1 MTSIQIG
8 LLVFLCLLFVASG
21 FLSGS
26 ETSVVAIP
34 RERLP
39 QLEGRGRR
47 GHRLALLASD
57 PEATIGTILVANNFV
72 NILATSIATV
82 LAVDLMGESLGPIV
96 ATFVVT
102 AIVLV
107 AGEITPK
114 TLASRHPESYGLA
127 VATILWYVV
136 KLLAPVSR
144 VFRVAGNAILRLF
157 GAHDQ
162 GARPVTEADV
172 VALARLG
179 EATGQIEQVE
189 REIIHSVFVAADRPV
204 RDVMTPRVDVVG
216 LSLPLSMAQ
225 VETAIAHSGH
235 SRYPVI
241 EHDGDLDQIV
251 GVLIVKDLLRAGSD
265 PSPQRIRRLL
275 RPPHFVPESATLL
288 DVLQD
293 LRNKRLGL
301 GFVLDEHGGVEGVV
315 TIKNIIAELVGELQ
329 DEYDPGS
336 PAAVPIGHRR
346 WEADGSLPVDEL
358 GEAIGIPLP
367 VEGPYTS
374 IGGLFMFLTGSIPDE
389 GDQTSIDGIRI
400 TIKTMDARR
409 IARVLVEIL

>member
-1 MTSIQIG
+1 MTSLQIG

-39 QLEGRGRR
+39 QLADRGRR
-47 GHRLALLASD
+47 GRRLAALASD

-82 LAVDLMGESLGPIV
+82 LAVDLVGENLGPII
-96 ATFVVT
+96 ATLVVT

-127 VATILWYVV
+127 VAPVLWYVV
-136 KLLAPVSR
+136 RFLAPVSR
-144 VFRVAGNAILRLF
+144 VFRFAGNGILRLF

-162 GARPVTEADV
+162 GARHVTEEDV

-216 LSLPLSMAQ
+216 LSLPLSMSQ
-225 VETAIAHSGH
+225 VESAISRSGH
-235 SRYPVI
+235 SRYPVT
-241 EHDGDLDQIV
+241 EQDGDLDQIV
-251 GVLIVKDLLRAGSD
+251 GVLIVKDLLRAGAD
-265 PSPQRIRRLL
+265 PDPERIRRLL
-275 RPPHFVPESATLL
+275 RPPHFVPESAPLL

-293 LRNKRLGL
+293 LRSRKLGL

-315 TIKNIIAELVGELQ
+315 TIKNIISELVGELQ

-336 PAAVPIGHRR
+336 PAAVPIGDHR
-346 WEADGSLPVDEL
+346 WEADGSLPVEEL
-358 GEAIGIPLP
+358 GEVIGMPLP
-367 VEGPYTS
+367 VGGPYTS
-374 IGGLFMFLTGSIPDE
+374 IGGLFMFLTGRIPDE
-389 GDQTSIDGIRI
+389 GDHASVDGIRI

-409 IARVLVEIL
+409 IARVLVEVL